1 MWQSKFNERVYIST
15 NKIGVTIDDIK
26 MSVLVQKV
34 VEADYAFVIHTKDPV
49 TNDPNVLYGEIVI
62 GLGETLV
69 GTFEGQAFSFAYYKS
84 K

>member
-1 MWQSKFNERVYIST
+1 
-15 NKIGVTIDDIK
+15 

-49 TNDPNVLYGEIVI
+49 SNDPNVLYAEVVI

-84 K
+84 KIFYFISFLTNYFFFLYSFTIIKY